1 MASYVISIAALR
13 RNAAILRETAD
24 AAGCKIVLALKG
36 FSCWKAFPYIREY
49 LDGCCASGLWEAL
62 LARDYFGKHVVTY
75 SPAYQEEDIR
85 QLCEFTHHLDFNSLS
100 QWFRFR
106 EMVMAHPR
114 FQSGE
119 LHCGLR
125 VNPECSTGHTA
136 LYDPCVPGSRLGITA
151 DQLQGVDLSGLSGL
165 HFHTLCE
172 QNSDDLEKTLAA
184 VDEKFGH
191 LLRSPQFTYL
201 NMGGGHWITK
211 PFYDRE
217 RLIRLVRETREKY
230 GVEVWLEPG
239 EAGAIHT
246 GVLRSEVLDVFE
258 SAGHKLAILDISAT
272 AHMPDVLEMP
282 YRPDVFLAEEATKVV
297 EEYKQ
302 LAEDHP
308 TDPIVRYTLAEALV
322 DAGDYSA
329 AIPHLQQA
337 RSNPHIRPV
346 VHRLLARVFKALG
359 IYDQL
364 AKEIAEEA
372 ESMPERVRA
381 QPAVTSPGESYDHA
395 GESGKHLYR
404 LGGPTC
410 LAGDVTGDF
419 AFRRPLKPGDI
430 LVFDDMAHYTMVKT
444 TTFNGVPHPAIVL
457 QHEDGRLETIRE
469 FGYPDFRDRLS

>member
-1 MASYVISIAALR
+1 LELPSIGVASFVLSIAALK
-13 RNAAILRETAD
+13 RNSTILKETAA
-24 AAGCKIVLALKG
+24 AAGCRIVLALKG
-36 FSCWKAFPYIREY
+36 FSCWKAFPYIRED

-106 EMVMAHPR
+106 DMVMTHPR
-114 FQSGE
+114 FKSGE

-125 VNPECSTGHTA
+125 VNPECSTGHTP

-151 DQLQGVDLSGLSGL
+151 DQLEGVDLTGLSGL

-172 QNSDDLEKTLAA
+172 QNSDDLETTLAA
-184 VDEKFGH
+184 VDERFGH
-191 LLRSPQFTYL
+191 LLRSEQFTYL

-217 RLIRLVRETREKY
+217 RLIRLVRGTREKY
-230 GVEVWLEPG
+230 DVEVWLEPG

-246 GVLRSEVLDVFE
+246 GILRAEVLDVFE
-258 SAGHKLAILDISAT
+258 SAGHKLAVLDISAT

-282 YRPDVFLAEEATKVV
+282 YRPDVFLV
-297 EEYKQ
+297 
-302 LAEDHP
+302 
-308 TDPIVRYTLAEALV
+308 DPVPS
-322 DAGDYSA
+322 DS
-329 AIPHLQQA
+329 
-337 RSNPHIRPV
+337 
-346 VHRLLARVFKALG
+346 K
-359 IYDQL
+359 
-364 AKEIAEEA
+364 
-372 ESMPERVRA
+372 
-381 QPAVTSPGESYDHA
+381 PAVVFEGESYHPA
-395 GESGKHLYR
+395 LEEGEHLYR

-419 AFRRPLKPGDI
+419 AFPRPLKAGDI

-444 TTFNGVPHPAIVL
+444 TTFNGVPHPSIVF
-457 QHEDGRLETIRE
+457 QHEDGKLETIRE
-469 FGYPDFRDRLS
+469 FGYEDFRDRLS